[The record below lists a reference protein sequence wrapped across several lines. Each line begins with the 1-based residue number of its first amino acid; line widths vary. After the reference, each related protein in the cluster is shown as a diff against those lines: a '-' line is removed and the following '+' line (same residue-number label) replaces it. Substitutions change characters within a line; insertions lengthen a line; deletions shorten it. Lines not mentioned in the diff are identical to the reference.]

1 MMVQMV
7 DTVSWISA
15 LIHETKTWGRDA
27 MGGRKSEN
35 TLSKLS
41 ALRPD
46 NPAIKSFREQSLED
60 V

>member
-15 LIHETKTWGRDA
+15 LIHEAKSWRGYTGVGRESDNMFTNRSASHRDNTVEKTCRIERFG
-27 MGGRKSEN
+27 
-35 TLSKLS
+35 
-41 ALRPD
+41 
-46 NPAIKSFREQSLED
+46 D

>member
-15 LIHETKTWGRDA
+15 LIQETKTWGKDS
-27 MGGRKSEN
+27 MGVRESEN
-35 TLSKLS
+35 NLSELS
-41 ALRPD
+41 VLRPD
-46 NPAIKSFREQSLED
+46 NPANKSCRKENLED